1 MHTLRRSG
9 FLTFAGMGALLLLAG
24 GAARTQE
31 KGGGV
36 DLKVVKY
43 TGLAEEVAKH
53 RGKIV
58 VVDFWGTY

>member
-9 FLTFAGMGALLLLAG
+9 FLAFAGMGTLLVFAG

-31 KGGGV
+31 KAGGV

-43 TGLAEEVAKH
+43 DGLAEEVAKH

-58 VVDFWGTY
+58 VVDFWAEY